1 MDQCSNI
8 KSATADVKLQ
18 DHDAMNQAEAEI
30 DALVKQTQVHATME
44 AIEKRVK
51 ESGRDELTEK
61 EFDKL
66 FKANY
71 KGKDPKKALLIA
83 KLLGTLKGN
92 DIRRTEIL
100 DMIFIEAIK
109 DVPSRKKSLKH
120 AMKLN
125 PIDLQEEGGLVD
137 MMSMK
142 YTTLNRIYWRSWN
155 WSKANEK
162 FDTFAGRNFRIPLMR
177 PKNLKYRDSSGA
189 YSIMEKSVSTYLGR
203 VLTHTNR
210 FWGAWPEKM
219 QQTKNPNPPP
229 AVVNRLQELANM
241 YKARKISK
249 QDYLKRRQQLEN
261 MPWRRDYGMTDI
273 LADVSSMAIKIKGQ
287 NTSEKK
293 AKDYLTDFFQ
303 MYGTGWITLKD
314 GEFYINAE
322 YSQDKQFPGKP
333 DLDMISKRFE
343 DTGDIKFSFKKPIK
357 IEDYDPK
364 KHSKLDLRVQS
375 FLKRHIM
382 LAPELVKEMEM
393 HNRRA
398 LMIHHEVYEY
408 LNGPIAE
415 GPYENMGPN
424 TGAFA

>member
-92 DIRRTEIL
+92 DLRRTEIL

-155 WSKANEK
+155 WSKANE
-162 FDTFAGRNFRIPLMR
+162 
-177 PKNLKYRDSSGA
+177 
-189 YSIMEKSVSTYLGR
+189 
-203 VLTHTNR
+203 
-210 FWGAWPEKM
+210 
-219 QQTKNPNPPP
+219 
-229 AVVNRLQELANM
+229 
-241 YKARKISK
+241 
-249 QDYLKRRQQLEN
+249 
-261 MPWRRDYGMTDI
+261 
-273 LADVSSMAIKIKGQ
+273 
-287 NTSEKK
+287 
-293 AKDYLTDFFQ
+293 
-303 MYGTGWITLKD
+303 
-314 GEFYINAE
+314 
-322 YSQDKQFPGKP
+322 
-333 DLDMISKRFE
+333 
-343 DTGDIKFSFKKPIK
+343 
-357 IEDYDPK
+357 
-364 KHSKLDLRVQS
+364 
-375 FLKRHIM
+375 
-382 LAPELVKEMEM
+382 
-393 HNRRA
+393 
-398 LMIHHEVYEY
+398 
-408 LNGPIAE
+408 
-415 GPYENMGPN
+415 
-424 TGAFA
+424 